1 MKRFKTDMKMLT
13 KALILGYL
21 SPDLKNLAQIQ
32 GSVCVIPYRFFI
44 FLFVYLL
51 ACEDAENERA
61 DCSDSQSCGIHELA
75 DGRRIP
81 VCY

>member
-1 MKRFKTDMKMLT
+1 MKRYKTDMKVLAI
-13 KALILGYL
+13 ALILGYL
-21 SPDLKNLAQIQ
+21 NPDLKNSA
-32 GSVCVIPYRFFI
+32 CVIPYRFFI
-44 FLFVYLL
+44 FLFICLL